1 MKLKPYEY
9 FLNEYFVLRKL
20 LETYLELR
28 QHFQELDF
36 SENDLESP
44 PTYTEKMMTLF
55 REFGEYKRTLLKDT
69 NSYGLDMSEDELSS
83 YLTPLLKKINK
94 LTPLNN
100 NGNNKRRNQ
109 WDED

>member
-9 FLNEYFVLRKL
+9 FINEYFILRKL

-44 PTYTEKMMTLF
+44 PTYTEKMMKKIN
-55 REFGEYKRTLLKDT
+55 E
-69 NSYGLDMSEDELSS
+69 
-83 YLTPLLKKINK
+83 LTPLKE
-94 LTPLNN
+94 
-100 NGNNKRRNQ
+100 NGNNKRRNR

>member
-9 FLNEYFVLRKL
+9 FINEYFILRKL

-55 REFGEYKRTLLKDT
+55 R
-69 NSYGLDMSEDELSS
+69 
-83 YLTPLLKKINK
+83 
-94 LTPLNN
+94 
-100 NGNNKRRNQ
+100 
-109 WDED
+109 